1 MQERRERD
9 KRNIKIDKAS
19 VTGNT
24 KRTKFKEHKRNQIRG
39 RSRVREGEK
48 QEEIEKKVRRMKKRN
63 CT

>member
-1 MQERRERD
+1 MKRNEEEDAGEKRERD

-24 KRTKFKEHKRNQIRG
+24 KRTKFKE
-39 RSRVREGEK
+39 
-48 QEEIEKKVRRMKKRN
+48 KVRRMKKRN

>member
-1 MQERRERD
+1 MRERRERET
-9 KRNIKIDKAS
+9 KEM
-19 VTGNT
+19 VTENT

-48 QEEIEKKVRRMKKRN
+48 QEEIEKKIRRMKKRN